1 MRLLSLIIFFAIC
14 LIIRAANKKSQINRK
29 NGELINLRASL
40 RSREH
45 NGAKIKRRKKKG
57 IKTVKRKKSKNRGK
71 RRKSSPNNSRKKKT
85 KKRLKSK
92 QVTISDISLRNCVTS
107 LIKMNYNLVREVQR
121 KAGRVEDIY
130 KIIMRKS
137 NKVRR
142 NFLYKL
148 RC

>member
-14 LIIRAANKKSQINRK
+14 LIIGAANEKSQIKRK

-40 RSREH
+40 RDR
-45 NGAKIKRRKKKG
+45 AKIKRRKKKG
-57 IKTVKRKKSKNRGK
+57 IKTVKRKKTKRRGK
-71 RRKSSPNNSRKKKT
+71 RRKSSPHNSRKKKT
-85 KKRLKSK
+85 KRRLKSK
-92 QVTISDISLRNCVTS
+92 QGRISDISLRDCVTS

-121 KAGRVEDIY
+121 KARRVEDIY

-142 NFLYKL
+142 KFLYKL
-148 RC
+148 SC